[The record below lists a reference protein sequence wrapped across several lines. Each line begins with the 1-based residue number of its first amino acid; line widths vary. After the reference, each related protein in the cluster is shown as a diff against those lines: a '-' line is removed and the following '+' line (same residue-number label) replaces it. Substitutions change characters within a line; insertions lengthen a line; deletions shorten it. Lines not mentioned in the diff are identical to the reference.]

1 MNGQS
6 LKVWWQ
12 LFKEKGE
19 EIRLRYMDWDHKIRF
34 FTPTAIALENDG
46 QYVEGTLDNGEVI
59 RFPVESSFWVQ
70 YQDGME
76 EQAKAV

>member
-6 LKVWWQ
+6 LKWWWN
-12 LFKEKGE
+12 LFKEQGE
-19 EIRLRYMDWDHKIRF
+19 NLRLRYMDWDHKIRF
-34 FTPTAIALENDG
+34 FQPTSLELERDG

-70 YQDGME
+70 YHEGME